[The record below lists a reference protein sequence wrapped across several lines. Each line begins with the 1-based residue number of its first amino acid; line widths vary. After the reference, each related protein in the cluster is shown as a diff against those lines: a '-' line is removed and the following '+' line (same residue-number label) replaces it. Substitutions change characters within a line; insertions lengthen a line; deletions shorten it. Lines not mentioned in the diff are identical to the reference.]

1 MLRYV
6 VILVIVILVVRYFI
20 RKKKK
25 ETLRRGSLP
34 DAETLRQDPVCG
46 RYVPEVQGLVLK
58 SGGHVYHFC
67 SRECMRVFKEQPR

>member
-1 MLRYV
+1 MLRYI
-6 VILVIVILVVRYFI
+6 VILIIVILVVRYVI

-25 ETLRRGSLP
+25 ETLRGASPLEP
-34 DAETLRQDPVCG
+34 ETLRQDPVCG

-67 SRECMRVFKEQPR
+67 STECMRVFKEQPR